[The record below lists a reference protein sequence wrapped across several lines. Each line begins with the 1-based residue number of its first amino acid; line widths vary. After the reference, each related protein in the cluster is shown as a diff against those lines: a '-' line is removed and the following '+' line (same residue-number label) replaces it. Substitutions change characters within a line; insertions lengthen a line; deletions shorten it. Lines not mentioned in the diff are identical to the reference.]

1 MGDMQ
6 EDLIERLCAEYADAY
21 RAGAHPENRP
31 NAAHYLAA
39 YPGVAEELTAF
50 FVYFHCVAV
59 DLPDP
64 DPYPRNVAMPDA
76 AKRALARYRRAR
88 TAEMN

>member
-1 MGDMQ
+1 MCDMQ

-21 RAGAHPENRP
+21 RAGAHP

-39 YPGVAEELTAF
+39 YPGVAEELAAF

-64 DPYPRNVAMPDA
+64 DPTPVTPMPDA

>member
-6 EDLIERLCAEYADAY
+6 EDLIERLTAVYMDAY

-31 NAAHYLAA
+31 NAAHYIAA
-39 YPGVAEELTAF
+39 YPGVAEELLAF
-50 FVYFHCVAV
+50 FVYFHCIAV

-64 DPYPRNVAMPDA
+64 DPTPVTPMPDA